1 MCQSFLGPTEGEK
14 IWRATLNALGLSET
28 TTLLNLGNLGEGGVG
43 GSGSLTKKSGG
54 TDFW

>member
-28 TTLLNLGNLGEGGVG
+28 TTLLNLGNLGEGGEG